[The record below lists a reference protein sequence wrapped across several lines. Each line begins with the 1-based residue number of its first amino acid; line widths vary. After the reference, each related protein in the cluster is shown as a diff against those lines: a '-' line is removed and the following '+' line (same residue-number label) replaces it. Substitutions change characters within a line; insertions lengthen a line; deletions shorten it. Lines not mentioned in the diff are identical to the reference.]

1 MEIDGFYLFVAGEIG
16 IGIFI
21 IMSRLTDTFDRIWD
35 FVYPKVVFIIF
46 SGLIP
51 LMIWGFFAQYESYQK
66 DYSQPSWLERRLAQ
80 QEIMIKKVLKEDS
93 LKKSQPVQKREA
105 PLPPQIHNP
114 EDNNFSIPLQQLLE
128 GNHGRFL

>member
-1 MEIDGFYLFVAGEIG
+1 MEIDGFYLFIAGEIG

-21 IMSRLTDTFDRIWD
+21 IMSRLNDTFGRIWD
-35 FVYPKVVFIIF
+35 TLFGLVLNTIYIA
-46 SGLIP
+46 LIP
-51 LMIWGFFAQYESYQK
+51 FMIWGFFAQYDAYQK
-66 DYSQPSWLERRLAQ
+66 QYSKPSWLERRLAQ
-80 QEIMIKKVLKEDS
+80 DKIMMNKVLKEDS
-93 LKKSQPVQKREA
+93 LKKSHPVQKREA

>member
-1 MEIDGFYLFVAGEIG
+1 MEIDGFYLFIAGEIG

-21 IMSRLTDTFDRIWD
+21 IMSSDRIWD

-66 DYSQPSWLERRLAQ
+66 AYSKPSWYERRVAQ
-80 QEIMIKKVLKEDS
+80 DKIMMDEAIKKLEAQELQSVQEKE
-93 LKKSQPVQKREA
+93 EY
-105 PLPPQIHNP
+105 LPPPRYNHG
-114 EDNNFSIPLQQLLE
+114 DNDFDIPLEQLLE

>member
-1 MEIDGFYLFVAGEIG
+1 MEIDGFYLFIAGEIG
-16 IGIFI
+16 IGIFF

-51 LMIWGFFAQYESYQK
+51 FMIWGFFAQHAAYQK
-66 DYSQPSWLERRLAQ
+66 AYSKPSWYERIVAQDKIMMNEAIKELEAQ
-80 QEIMIKKVLKEDS
+80 ELQPLQEKEED
-93 LKKSQPVQKREA
+93 L
-105 PLPPQIHNP
+105 LPPRYNQG
-114 EDNNFSIPLQQLLE
+114 DNDFDIPLQHLLE

>member
-1 MEIDGFYLFVAGEIG
+1 MEIDGFYLFIAGEIG
-16 IGIFI
+16 IIIFI
-21 IMSRLTDTFDRIWD
+21 IMSRLTDTFERIWD

-51 LMIWGFFAQYESYQK
+51 FMIWGFFAQHAAYQK
-66 DYSQPSWLERRLAQ
+66 QYSKPSWLERRLAQ
-80 QEIMIKKVLKEDS
+80 QEAMMNKVLKEDS

-128 GNHGRFL
+128 GNHGRYL

>member
-1 MEIDGFYLFVAGEIG
+1 MEIDGFYLFIAGEIG
-16 IGIFI
+16 IIIFI
-21 IMSRLTDTFDRIWD
+21 IMSRLTDTFERIWD

-66 DYSQPSWLERRLAQ
+66 QYSKPSSFEIAMAEDQAMLARVIEKQKLEEQQPI
-80 QEIMIKKVLKEDS
+80 QEKE
-93 LKKSQPVQKREA
+93 EN
-105 PLPPQIHNP
+105 LPPQKYNSG
-114 EDNNFSIPLQQLLE
+114 DNNFSIPLEQLLE

>member
-1 MEIDGFYLFVAGEIG
+1 MEIDGFYLFIAGEIG
-16 IGIFI
+16 IIIFI

-51 LMIWGFFAQYESYQK
+51 FMIWGFFAQYAAYQK
-66 DYSQPSWLERRLAQ
+66 DASKPSWYERIVAQDKIMMNEAIKELES
-80 QEIMIKKVLKEDS
+80 QELQPLQEKEED
-93 LKKSQPVQKREA
+93 
-105 PLPPQIHNP
+105 LPPQTYSHG
-114 EDNNFSIPLQQLLE
+114 DNDFDIPLQHLLE

>member
-1 MEIDGFYLFVAGEIG
+1 MEIDGFYLFIAGEIG
-16 IGIFI
+16 IIIFI
-21 IMSRLTDTFDRIWD
+21 IMSRLTDTFERIWD

-66 DYSQPSWLERRLAQ
+66 AYSKPSWYERIVAQDKIMMNEAIKELEA
-80 QEIMIKKVLKEDS
+80 KE
-93 LKKSQPVQKREA
+93 LEPVQEKEEE
-105 PLPPQIHNP
+105 LPPQKYNP
-114 EDNNFSIPLQQLLE
+114 EDNNFSIPLQKLLE